1 MRDAAPAPPVSRSA
15 TARDQR
21 RWSTLAVVVVSIL
34 VVFLDGMVLNVAL
47 PRIQQELGASQGK
60 QEWAVA
66 AYTLVFA
73 ALLLPFGAVGDRLG
87 RRRILTAGLA
97 VFGAASAVAAYA
109 GSPIELILMR
119 AVMGVGAAAILPST
133 LAIITNTFDEDERGR
148 AIAIWAAASGL
159 AVPLGP
165 LVGGAML
172 DAGFWWGSVLLIN
185 VPIVLVALVGVR
197 RLVPESRDPTEPEVD
212 RLGVLLSVAGLG
224 LLVYGVIRAGQ
235 TAEWTSRATIGAI
248 AGGIALLVVFVW
260 LEATSNHA
268 ALDVR
273 WFRQPALAT
282 ASGAMALAMFA
293 LFGAMLYGIYYLQF
307 DRGYSPLGA
316 GVLLLGN
323 AAAVVVFAPLSAAL
337 AKRHGHRRVCATGL
351 VVLAA
356 AYAGMAT
363 IDRDTHIAVVELLL
377 IALGAGSAL
386 VIAPTTD
393 LVMAAIPKERAGAA
407 SALNSAVRSVGGAI
421 GIAVLGS
428 VLSTAYRSGI
438 GSSVDVLPT
447 AARDAAGESIGG
459 TQAVVAA
466 THDSIA
472 DHGASLLE
480 AASRA
485 FTDAMHLTAALSTA
499 AVFVAL
505 AVVLVWM
512 PRRADTAEIGRASS
526 TLNVPHRDAQP

>member
-47 PRIQQELGASQGK
+47 PRIQQELGASQGE

-235 TAEWTSRATIGAI
+235 TTEWTSRATIGAI

-363 IDRDTHIAVVELLL
+363 IDPRYTHRRRRVAPHRAWSRFRPRDRTHHRPRHGRHPQ
-377 IALGAGSAL
+377 GAGGGRLRAQQRGAL
-386 VIAPTTD
+386 RWWRHRHRRPRLSPVHRVPVRDRQLRRCAPH
-393 LVMAAIPKERAGAA
+393 
-407 SALNSAVRSVGGAI
+407 RS
-421 GIAVLGS
+421 
-428 VLSTAYRSGI
+428 
-438 GSSVDVLPT
+438 
-447 AARDAAGESIGG
+447 
-459 TQAVVAA
+459 
-466 THDSIA
+466 
-472 DHGASLLE
+472 
-480 AASRA
+480 
-485 FTDAMHLTAALSTA
+485 
-499 AVFVAL
+499 
-505 AVVLVWM
+505 
-512 PRRADTAEIGRASS
+512 PRRGGRVDRGDPGSRRRHPRQHRRSRRVPARGGEPR
-526 TLNVPHRDAQP
+526 VHRRHAPHRGLEHGRRPCRPRGRVGLDAPPRGHR

>member
-1 MRDAAPAPPVSRSA
+1 
-15 TARDQR
+15 
-21 RWSTLAVVVVSIL
+21 
-34 VVFLDGMVLNVAL
+34 
-47 PRIQQELGASQGK
+47 
-60 QEWAVA
+60 
-66 AYTLVFA
+66 
-73 ALLLPFGAVGDRLG
+73 
-87 RRRILTAGLA
+87 
-97 VFGAASAVAAYA
+97 
-109 GSPIELILMR
+109 
-119 AVMGVGAAAILPST
+119 
-133 LAIITNTFDEDERGR
+133 
-148 AIAIWAAASGL
+148 
-159 AVPLGP
+159 
-165 LVGGAML
+165 
-172 DAGFWWGSVLLIN
+172 
-185 VPIVLVALVGVR
+185 
-197 RLVPESRDPTEPEVD
+197 
-212 RLGVLLSVAGLG
+212 
-224 LLVYGVIRAGQ
+224 
-235 TAEWTSRATIGAI
+235 
-248 AGGIALLVVFVW
+248 
-260 LEATSNHA
+260 
-268 ALDVR
+268 
-273 WFRQPALAT
+273 
-282 ASGAMALAMFA
+282 MALAMFA

-363 IDRDTHIAVVELLL
+363 IERDTHIAVVELLL

-428 VLSTAYRSGI
+428 VLSTAYRSKV
-438 GSSVDVLPT
+438 GSAVDVLP
-447 AARDAAGESIGG
+447 ASARDAAGESIGG

-466 THDSIA
+466 SHDGIA

-485 FTDAMHLTAALSTA
+485 FTDAMHLTAGFSTA
-499 AVFVAL
+499 AVLIAL

-512 PRRADTAEIGRASS
+512 PRRGATGVSRARAA
-526 TLNVPHRDAQP
+526 P